1 MKRFFWGLC
10 CPVMS
15 CERYMCEAGIPLS
28 CAVSVMGC
36 VDTNGAREGFWGR
49 GDPWEID
56 SRRIWLRL
64 PWWFMGLNPGGSPWL
79 LPLPLESSPARPSLL
94 AGCSAQMSPPQKEKV
109 FLNS

>member
-15 CERYMCEAGIPLS
+15 CEQYVCEAGIPLS
-28 CAVSVMGC
+28 CAVPVMGC

-49 GDPWEID
+49 GDPWELD

-64 PWWFMGLNPGGSPWL
+64 PWWFMGLNPGGSH
-79 LPLPLESSPARPSLL
+79 
-94 AGCSAQMSPPQKEKV
+94 GCSLRAAQLDPHSWLVVRLKCHRLKRRRS
-109 FLNS
+109 F